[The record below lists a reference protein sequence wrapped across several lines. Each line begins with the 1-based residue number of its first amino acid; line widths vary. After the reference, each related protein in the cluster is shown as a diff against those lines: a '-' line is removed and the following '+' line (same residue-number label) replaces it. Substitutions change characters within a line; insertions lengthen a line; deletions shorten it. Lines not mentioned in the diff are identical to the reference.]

1 VALYLIGD
9 DCIVVENFNNEPI
22 TATLELARPVKAT
35 KSLILP
41 TDGQADF
48 SCTGGKI
55 EFTKI
60 TPRTLVMLKC
70 VI

>member
-9 DCIVVENFNNEPI
+9 DCAVVENFTNEPI
-22 TATLELARPVKAT
+22 TATLEFAQPVRAT

-60 TPRTLVMLKC
+60 TPRTLVVLTY
-70 VI
+70 VQ